1 MFAIFLPLIVAVC
14 DLSAAFSGPSAWEQS
29 CDRFVAEHRE
39 DGFRYASD
47 RRDVANCMTRG
58 ACTWNGL
65 EVWEARV
72 YCREDHPVRLEMSLY
87 NRGDDRGATRV
98 DAVALKELL
107 EKVAAA
113 AEPGGKLAGDTAKT
127 KLKTGGYQYV
137 RRFSKGENAVELAW
151 GIDGAK
157 VKDLTAD
164 YVRVT
169 VSPKPAGR
177 TAAAGPS
184 ARGRK
189 PDYKANVVK
198 NPEGD
203 VWIDNVPM
211 VDQGMKGYCACAT
224 SERVLRYYGKD
235 VDEHQIAQ
243 MAGSTAEG
251 GTSTSRMLETVRT
264 IGTKNRL
271 GFQPIVAMDGSV
283 KDIDK
288 EVEQYNK
295 AAKSMREP
303 AIDIRS
309 CMNGNTIMV
318 NLIHERMKPEVLLK
332 MRTRDSRFRKFLN
345 GVKTQVDAGI
355 PVFWGVTLGKFP
367 EPEIPQASGG
377 HMRLIIGY
385 NQKTHKIVYTDS
397 WGAGHERKMMDED
410 KAFAI
415 THDAFYL
422 KPL

>member
-1 MFAIFLPLIVAVC
+1 MFASLVPLIVAVC
-14 DLSAAFSGPSAWEQS
+14 DLSAAFSGPSAWTQS

-47 RRDVANCMTRG
+47 SKDVANCMTRG
-58 ACTWNGL
+58 ACAWNGL
-65 EVWEARV
+65 EVWETRL
-72 YCREDHPVRLEMSLY
+72 YCREDRPVRLEMSLY
-87 NRGDDRGATRV
+87 NRGDDRGQGGVGA
-98 DAVALKELL
+98 AALKELL
-107 EKVAAA
+107 EKAAAA
-113 AEPGGKLAGDTAKT
+113 AEPGGKLAGDTAKA

-137 RRFSKGENAVELAW
+137 RRFSKGENLVELAW
-151 GIDGAK
+151 GVDGAK
-157 VKDLTAD
+157 AKDLTAD

-169 VSPKPAGR
+169 VSPRPAGR
-177 TAAAGPS
+177 AAPGNLRRPE
-184 ARGRK
+184 K
-189 PDYKANVVK
+189 KQDLKANVVR
-198 NPEGD
+198 NDGGD

-243 MAGSTAEG
+243 MAGSTADG
-251 GTSTSRMLETVRT
+251 GTSTARMLEAVRT
-264 IGTKNRL
+264 VGVKNHL
-271 GFQPIVAMDGSV
+271 GFQSIVAMDGSV
-283 KDIDK
+283 KDIYK

-295 AAKSMREP
+295 VAKSMREP
-303 AIDIRS
+303 PIDVAS
-309 CMNGNTIMV
+309 CMRGNTIMV
-318 NLIHERMKPEVLLK
+318 NLIQDCMKPEVQLK
-332 MRTRDSRFRKFLN
+332 MRTRDSRYRRFLN
-345 GVKTQVDAGI
+345 GVKAQVDAGI

-385 NQKTHKIVYTDS
+385 NQKAHKIVYTDS
-397 WGAGHERKMMDED
+397 WGAGHERKTMDED

-422 KPL
+422 KP